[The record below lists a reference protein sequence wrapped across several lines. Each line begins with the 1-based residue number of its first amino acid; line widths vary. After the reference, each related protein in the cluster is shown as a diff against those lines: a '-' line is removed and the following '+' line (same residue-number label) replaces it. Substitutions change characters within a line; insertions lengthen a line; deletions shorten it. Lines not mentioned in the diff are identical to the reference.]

1 MTALLDRRAL
11 DGLYRSHGAMVLRR
25 ARSILRDDAAAE
37 DVLQEVFSSLVA
49 RPEQFAGRCQP
60 STLLYAMTTHLC
72 LQKLRDGGNRA
83 RLEKLHLALGERSA
97 EASADWIVLR
107 REVLAALPE
116 DQASACVYAYVDG
129 LTWDEIAEVLGCSR
143 RHVANLISRARE
155 TALASDAPAPNEPV
169 TAANR
174 GAR

>member
-11 DGLYRSHGAMVLRR
+11 DVLYRSHGAMVLRR
-25 ARSILRDDAAAE
+25 ARSILRDDTTAE

-49 RPEQFAGRCQP
+49 RPEQFAGRSQP

-72 LQKLRDGGNRA
+72 LQKIRDGGNRA
-83 RLEKLHLALGERSA
+83 RLETLHLMPGERSA
-97 EASADWIVLR
+97 EPSADWIVLR

-116 DQASACVYAYVDG
+116 DQAAACVYAYVDG

-169 TAANR
+169 PAANR